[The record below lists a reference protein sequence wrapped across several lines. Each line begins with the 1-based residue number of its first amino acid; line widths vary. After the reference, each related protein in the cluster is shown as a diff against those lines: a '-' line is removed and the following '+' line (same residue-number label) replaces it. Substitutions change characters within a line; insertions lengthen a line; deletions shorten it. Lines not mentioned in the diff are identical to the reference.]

1 MFGHLPEETLMDVVD
16 GTADPRAREHVVAC
30 EACGSRVAEAAMA
43 WSMAQASEVPEP
55 SPLYWEAFRRQVGR
69 RIQGEGR
76 RQWVRFLVPLAA
88 AAGLVVALTR
98 PLSAPMPMVSSV
110 PVAASVLPAWSALPA
125 ADDDPGF
132 EVLQAVASSGSDLA
146 SSYERGSVQELLS
159 DLSDEESQALA
170 ERLKTDG
177 GMAVTL

>member
-1 MFGHLPEETLMDVVD
+1 
-16 GTADPRAREHVVAC
+16 
-30 EACGSRVAEAAMA
+30 
-43 WSMAQASEVPEP
+43 VPEP

-76 RQWVRFLVPLAA
+76 RTWLRFLVPLAA

-98 PLSAPMPMVSSV
+98 PPSAPSNSLV

-125 ADDDPGF
+125 AEDDPGF

-170 ERLKTDG
+170 ERLKSDG
-177 GMAVTL
+177 VMAGTL

>member
-1 MFGHLPEETLMDVVD
+1 
-16 GTADPRAREHVVAC
+16 
-30 EACGSRVAEAAMA
+30 MA

-55 SPLYWEAFRRQVGR
+55 SPLYWEAFRRQVNR

-76 RQWVRFLVPLAA
+76 RPWFRFLVPLAA

-98 PLSAPMPMVSSV
+98 PLSAPTVSSV

-146 SSYERGSVQELLS
+146 SSYARGSVQELLS